1 MKEIIIIALIIV
13 VFAFLFGIS
22 IDYQKSKCLEEG
34 GKWVSGMIGGEMSY
48 FCMPN

>member
-1 MKEIIIIALIIV
+1 MKEIIIIALIIIV
-13 VFAFLFGIS
+13 LAVLFGVNM
-22 IDYQKSKCLEEG
+22 DYQKSKCLEEG